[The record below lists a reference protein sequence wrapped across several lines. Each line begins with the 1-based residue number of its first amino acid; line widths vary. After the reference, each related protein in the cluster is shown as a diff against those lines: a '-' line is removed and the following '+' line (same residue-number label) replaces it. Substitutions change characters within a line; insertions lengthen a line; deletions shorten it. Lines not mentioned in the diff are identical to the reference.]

1 MRATGDKMKTFKQIK
16 EQTVNRVFGEFV
28 KSVDG
33 SVDYD
38 LNSIPEEEWILFITV
53 MELMRS
59 GLEYQKVLGYAK
71 EEQQEH
77 LVKEDINSF
86 YSKLRKHYRSGKR
99 YSFNGWI
106 RVMMEL
112 LDELD

>member
-1 MRATGDKMKTFKQIK
+1 MKTFKQLK
-16 EQTVNRVFGEFV
+16 EQAVHRVFGDFV
-28 KSVDG
+28 KTANG

-38 LNSIPEEEWILFITV
+38 LNSIPEEEWTLFITV

-71 EEQQEH
+71 EQQQEQFM
-77 LVKEDINSF
+77 KEDINSF

-99 YSFNGWI
+99 YSFNEWI
-106 RVMMEL
+106 KVMMDL